1 MAELK
6 TAVSVPLLP
15 SVVTVVDRLAYID
28 GKSRAEYIR
37 DLVSIDI
44 AKRKKKGDVNF

>member
-6 TAVSVPLLP
+6 TPVSVPLLP
-15 SVVTVVDRLAYID
+15 SVVAIVDRLAYID
-28 GKSRAEYIR
+28 SKSRAEYIR
-37 DLVSIDI
+37 DLVNVDI